1 MHRIKVKIQLIN
13 DPMQSNMKTLSN
25 LKLFTALIILSVVN
39 VAQAD
44 FESISVSL
52 PDGDATYMG
61 RLFVVFSRS
70 NEEEPRLAI
79 ADEVVPQEATPFF
92 ALDVDDW
99 NGDSIEFVP
108 SAGYPLD
115 SLSDLE
121 DGQWYVQALYD
132 TDAILSEVNS
142 PGAYYSEVVPVSI
155 SDGDDELELEL
166 TEQIPEETLPED
178 TTLLKFVKIRSD
190 LLSDFYGTDV
200 YLRASVLL
208 PASYTEGSSQ
218 RYPVLYHVAGMN
230 GRYTRSSNLLEN
242 EEFMEYWEG
251 RNSTQAV
258 MVFLDGESPFGD
270 SYQVNSAVSGPY
282 ADANFSELFPYLAEN
297 FPIADQPTNRFVTGC
312 STGGWVS
319 MALQILY
326 PDYFNGAW
334 SLSPDSPSFRA
345 FQLVDIYN
353 DSNAFNSPTG
363 MTRPSSRDD
372 DGDPR
377 FSVADEVRME
387 AAIGRG
393 DSFVT
398 SGMQWGAWNA
408 VYGQPDENGNP
419 IPIWDQQTGEIDPD
433 AAAGWVPW
441 DLEFYVRENWQTLGP
456 SLNGKLHFWMGDM
469 DNYYLN
475 NGLRHLEQA
484 FNEMEAPG
492 AVVEFNWLPN
502 HGHCGFGTEIHYI
515 HVLDSLARRATVS
528 N

>member
-1 MHRIKVKIQLIN
+1 MKNSCLLKALLTVLGFLIPSMSFAGI
-13 DPMQSNMKTLSN
+13 DSIRVGLSDSAERLN
-25 LKLFTALIILSVVN
+25 
-39 VAQAD
+39 
-44 FESISVSL
+44 
-52 PDGDATYMG
+52 G
-61 RLFVVFSRS
+61 RLYVVFSRS

-79 ADEVVPQEATPFF
+79 GDDVVPARATPFF
-92 ALDVDDW
+92 ALDVDEWD
-99 NGDSIEFVP
+99 GSAIDFVP
-108 SAGYPLD
+108 SAGYPFD
-115 SLSDLE
+115 GVNELE
-121 DGQWYVQALYD
+121 EGQWYVQALYD

-142 PGAYYSEVVPVSI
+142 PGAFYSAVTPVLIDS
-155 SDGDDELELEL
+155 SDSELELEL
-166 TEQIPEETLPED
+166 DQQIPAETLPED
-178 TTLLKFVKIRSD
+178 TALLKFVKIRSD
-190 LLSDFYGTDV
+190 LLSEFYGTDV
-200 YLRASVLL
+200 FLRASVLL
-208 PASYTEGSSQ
+208 PSSYSEGSDR

-230 GRYTRSSNLLEN
+230 GRYTRASSLLQN
-242 EEFMEYWEG
+242 EEFLEYWES

-282 ADANFSELFPYLAEN
+282 ADANFTELFPYLAEN
-297 FPIADQPTNRFVTGC
+297 FPIADQSSNRFVTGC

-353 DSNAFNSPTG
+353 DSNGFMSPTG
-363 MTRPSSRDD
+363 MMRPSSRDD

-377 FSVADEVRME
+377 FSIADEVRME

-419 IPIWDQQTGEIDPD
+419 IPIWDQESGEIDPE
-433 AAAGWVPW
+433 AAAGWASW
-441 DLEFYVRENWQTLGP
+441 DLEYYVRENWSKIGP

-475 NGLRHLEQA
+475 NGLRNLEQA
-484 FNEMEAPG
+484 FSEMEAPG
-492 AVVEFNWLPN
+492 AVVEFNWIPN
-502 HGHCGFGTEIHYI
+502 HGHCGFGTKVHYI
-515 HVLDSLARRATVS
+515 DVLDSIARRASAT